1 MPFDDDHP
9 RDDTRLSDT
18 PNGVHTHNH
27 NRGDGTFYQ
36 VNGTQNIYHCAH
48 SVALNAGHRGIVGEE
63 SNSRVYHDE
72 ERTCA
77 GLNYGKEAEPYRTI
91 AASLSRIRRQVLS
104 FSERF
109 PYDSTIAIVCREAEE
124 LIPLVQCVG
133 RSMYQI
139 QHVYPGIFAHS
150 FFSSVGSDAFRYT
163 ASLKTAEKTL
173 DEAMTPQHPP
183 PVDSTCWWPLFSKD
197 LRERFRLCRIAM
209 THFLHTFISSS
220 FFEIINIKDVRIGE
234 LIANLSPTWDLHCPT
249 VDTIWV
255 REAAGLKWYSIPLGF
270 CGTWKEFAMV
280 INQYCRNGPEMEYIH
295 QGNWAIVDI
304 ADNQTI
310 DQTCFTSVLKPE
322 MRFDIGIIVHLLSGT
337 RRICPQCGHQNLGNT
352 TTNGWI
358 HCSNTDCNNSY
369 RIVATSVRNAFN
381 SRSTQPISNSV
392 TSHHTDASTR
402 PSVAKKLWA
411 KLPRAFLRMPKHNN
425 RTPLLPTQKE
435 SEPTKSNLVKQ
446 TKKGPYLNTKFH
458 RILANTPH
466 SPVEVR
472 SAETHLVV
480 VSVKER
486 IMQGRAEEVALL
498 TKSNQELFLC
508 FSVFSEKHKRA
519 GWVKIMKGLSPKE
532 KAYKEV
538 PYQVVSY
545 LKLLESSLKI
555 SSAGL
560 LTTKT
565 AISLLETPTRSPVQL
580 LAELRSHADRGR
592 LEARRMEGV
601 FRNESF
607 THPGTKMNG
616 SLWTWGIGCVIW
628 TMQTSLMCAPI
639 LRTVAE
645 FIVGTVGMAI

>member
-337 RRICPQCGHQNLGNT
+337 RP
-352 TTNGWI
+352 
-358 HCSNTDCNNSY
+358 
-369 RIVATSVRNAFN
+369 
-381 SRSTQPISNSV
+381 
-392 TSHHTDASTR
+392 
-402 PSVAKKLWA
+402 
-411 KLPRAFLRMPKHNN
+411 
-425 RTPLLPTQKE
+425 
-435 SEPTKSNLVKQ
+435 
-446 TKKGPYLNTKFH
+446 
-458 RILANTPH
+458 NTPH

-601 FRNESF
+601 FRNVRRQISKLSWNIQA
-607 THPGTKMNG
+607 TR
-616 SLWTWGIGCVIW
+616 L
-628 TMQTSLMCAPI
+628 
-639 LRTVAE
+639 
-645 FIVGTVGMAI
+645 